1 MLIRHTPL
9 PMTTRGPFLSM
20 SRPKMGAT
28 TAETRKP
35 KEKAPATSPRSQ
47 PNSSMSGGN
56 SSENAV
62 RAVTAI
68 AIVTNAIPT
77 SSHP

>member
-1 MLIRHTPL
+1 
-9 PMTTRGPFLSM
+9 M
-20 SRPKMGAT
+20 SRPTIGLK
-28 TAETRKP
+28 TAETKKP
-35 KEKAPATSPRSQ
+35 KEKAPATRPRSQ

-68 AIVTNAIPT
+68 AIVTNAMPMM
-77 SSHP
+77 SHP

>member
-1 MLIRHTPL
+1 MAAARRDPYSVL
-9 PMTTRGPFLSM
+9 GVDKKAS
-20 SRPKMGAT
+20 A
-28 TAETRKP
+28 AEIKKP
-35 KEKAPATSPRSQ
+35 KEKAPATSPRSH

-68 AIVTNAIPT
+68 AIVTNAIPMIN
-77 SSHP
+77 HP